1 MINLIIF
8 CVNSFCLFL
17 LLYRY
22 APHYEDSIDTVDT
35 VDNDKPYVIIIQFPQ
50 KKEKKKNQSHQRQH
64 IVDSPRETDYIED
77 DDEDDELKLYEFDD
91 KGAQVKINH

>member
-22 APHYEDSIDTVDT
+22 ASHYEDLVDT
-35 VDNDKPYVIIIQFPQ
+35 VDNNKPYVIIIQFPQ
-50 KKEKKKNQSHQRQH
+50 KEEKKKYQSHQQFRQH
-64 IVDSPRETDYIED
+64 IVDSPRETDYIEGSD
-77 DDEDDELKLYEFDD
+77 NEDDELKLYESDD
-91 KGAQVKINH
+91 KGVRVKINH